1 MERRSDVDNP
11 ISDLTAILLC
21 GGKGERLRPFTQ
33 TLPKALVPLNGEPL
47 LSHLLRYLSAAGI
60 SRFVVC
66 IGYKAEAIESFLSE
80 QCAQS
85 WQVTCVNSGDASMTD
100 RLLDACP
107 HVHGPALVCYGD
119 TLANVELEDLLREH
133 RRTGALATLTVY
145 PLHSPFG
152 IVHFDDSKRVTTFA
166 EKPPLPY
173 WINIGFLLCEP
184 RAFDFV
190 ARGSEM
196 PQFLSTLAEA
206 GVLYTHEHRGK
217 HLTVNTE
224 KERALAETEMIEFFT
239 HMDGQ
244 ME

>member
-1 MERRSDVDNP
+1 MKGRGHLDNP
-11 ISDLTAILLC
+11 ISELTAILLC
-21 GGKGERLRPFTQ
+21 GGKGERLRPFTE

-47 LSHLLRYLSAAGI
+47 LLHLLRYLSSAGV

-66 IGYKAEAIESFLSE
+66 VGYKAEAIESFFSE
-80 QCAQS
+80 RLTES

-100 RLLDACP
+100 RLLDARP
-107 HVHGPALVCYGD
+107 HIPGRALVCYGD
-119 TLANVELEDLLREH
+119 TLANVELASLLGEH
-133 RRTGALATLTVY
+133 QRSGALATLTVY

-166 EKPPLPY
+166 EKPRLPY

-184 RAFDFV
+184 MALDFV

-206 GVLYTHEHRGK
+206 GVLHTHEHTGK

-224 KERALAETEMIEFFT
+224 KDRALAENDIEFFT
-239 HMDGQ
+239 YMDGRV
-244 ME
+244 E

>member
-1 MERRSDVDNP
+1 MELRSRVENP
-11 ISDLTAILLC
+11 VSELTAILLC
-21 GGKGERLRPFTQ
+21 GGKGERLKPFTE

-47 LSHLLRYLSAAGI
+47 LSHLFRYLAAAGV

-66 IGYKAEAIESFLSE
+66 VGYKAEAIESFLSE
-80 QCAQS
+80 RYAQS
-85 WQVTCVNSGDASMTD
+85 GQVTCVNSGDASMTD
-100 RLLDACP
+100 RLLDARP
-107 HVHGPALVCYGD
+107 HIQGTALICYGD
-119 TLANVELEDLLREH
+119 TLANVELASLLREH
-133 RRTGALATLTVY
+133 RRSQALATLTVY

-152 IVHFDDSKRVTTFA
+152 IVNFDDSKRVTTFA
-166 EKPPLPY
+166 EKPRLPY

-184 RAFDFV
+184 RAFDYV

-224 KERALAETEMIEFFT
+224 KDRAFAETEMIEFFT
-239 HMDGQ
+239 YMDGQ
-244 ME
+244 AE